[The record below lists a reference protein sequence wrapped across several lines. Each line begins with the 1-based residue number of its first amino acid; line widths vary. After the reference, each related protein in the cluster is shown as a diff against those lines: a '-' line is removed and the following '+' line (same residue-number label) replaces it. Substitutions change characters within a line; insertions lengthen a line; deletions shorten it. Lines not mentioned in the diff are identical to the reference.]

1 VSETLL
7 ALVGPTA
14 SGKSRIAVDL
24 AQRFGAEV
32 VCADSMTV
40 YRGMDIGTAKPPTS
54 ALTRVRH
61 HLVDIADPGESFTA
75 ARFQRLAQAAFED
88 MRSRAVLP
96 FVVGGSGLYFR
107 AAVDDLDFP
116 PTDPTMRARIEADD
130 AETLAARLKR
140 EDPEAAK
147 FVDLANKR
155 RVVRALEVIELTG
168 RPFSSFRDAWG
179 RYTPAIVAGLAVSL
193 DELDARI
200 ETRLRAMVDH
210 GLFDEV
216 RALIAHGYR
225 GALLSSQAIPYRQAV
240 ELLEEKITSDEFFE
254 QAARATRRLAR
265 RQLSWFRRDPRIRWF
280 DAAQS
285 ERAGAEVRAYYNE
298 RMKG

>member
-1 VSETLL
+1 MSEALL

-14 SGKSRIAVDL
+14 SGKSAIALAL
-24 AQRFGAEV
+24 AQRFGAEI

-40 YRGMDIGTAKPPTS
+40 YRGMDIGTAKPT
-54 ALTRVRH
+54 AADRMRVSH
-61 HLVDIADPGESFTA
+61 HLLDVVDPGEPFSV
-75 ARFQRLAQAAFED
+75 ARYARLARATFED
-88 MRSRAVLP
+88 MRSRGVVP

-116 PTDPTMRARIEADD
+116 PTDAAVRRRIEREDT
-130 AETLAARLKR
+130 ESLAARLKR
-140 EDPEAAK
+140 EDPDAAA
-147 FVDLANKR
+147 FVDLANRR

-179 RYTPAIVAGLAVSL
+179 RYTPAIVAGLTLPL

-200 ETRLRAMVDH
+200 ERRLRRMLDH
-210 GLFDEV
+210 GLLDEV
-216 RALIAHGYR
+216 RALIDQGHR
-225 GALLSSQAIPYRQAV
+225 EALLSSRAIPYRQAV
-240 ELLEEKITSDEFFE
+240 ALLEETITGEEFLE
-254 QAARATRRLAR
+254 EAARATRRLAR

-280 DAAQS
+280 DATQS
-285 ERAGAEVRAYYNE
+285 ERAAPEVGAYYSE